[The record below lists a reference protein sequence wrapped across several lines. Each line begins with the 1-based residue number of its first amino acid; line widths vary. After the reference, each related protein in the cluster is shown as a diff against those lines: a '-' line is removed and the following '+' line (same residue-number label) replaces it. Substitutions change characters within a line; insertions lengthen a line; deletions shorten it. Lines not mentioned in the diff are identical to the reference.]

1 MLIIDLKCIF
11 VKNIIMDLQTRKLNA
26 IEYLAGLRDEKIF
39 RKIESTITEVQKTQ
53 IEKRN
58 IKPFTQ
64 KQLMD
69 RAKKSSQDYLTGKNK
84 TQEQLEKE
92 SENW

>member
-1 MLIIDLKCIF
+1 
-11 VKNIIMDLQTRKLNA
+11 MDIQTRKLNA

-39 RKIESTITEVQKTQ
+39 LKIESTITEARKIQ

-64 KQLMD
+64 KQLID
-69 RAKKSSQDYLTGKNK
+69 RAKRSAQDYLSGNHK

>member
-1 MLIIDLKCIF
+1 MQIIDLKCIF
-11 VKNIIMDLQTRKLNA
+11 VKNNIMDLQTRKLNA

-64 KQLMD
+64 KQLVD
-69 RAKKSSQDYLTGKNK
+69 RAKQSSQDYLSGNYK

>member
-69 RAKKSSQDYLTGKNK
+69 RAKKSSQDYLTGKYK